1 MAIAGARID
10 ENAGAGRCGEFL
22 REAAPAGDAS
32 EPLVQQHE
40 GRRRIWARADHA
52 VFEPHLA
59 ELDKSLVGESH
70 CAPLPVQLATTPV
83 SFAKLC
89 STVSPEVSSSACARA

>member
-10 ENAGAGRCGEFL
+10 ENTGAGRYGEFL
-22 REAAPAGDAS
+22 RETAPAGDTA

-59 ELDKSLVGESH
+59 ELDKSRVREGH
-70 CAPLPVQLATTPV
+70 CAPLRVQLATMPA

>member
-22 REAAPAGDAS
+22 RETAPAGDTA
-32 EPLVQQHE
+32 ETFVQQHE
-40 GRRRIWARADHA
+40 GRRRIWVRADHA
-52 VFEPHLA
+52 AFEPHRA
-59 ELDKSLVGESH
+59 QLDKSLVGEGH
-70 CAPLPVQLATTPV
+70 CAPLPVQLATMPA